1 MDVWKLPKSVNVNGK
16 EYRIRSDYRAVLDIL
31 CAINDPDIVAG
42 MSEEEKNLEIY
53 TTILAI
59 FYEDFDNL
67 PTEDWE
73 EALKTAKEFIDCG
86 FKEDKKKPQLMD
98 WKKDAKILI
107 PAINKVAHEDIRDK
121 EYLHWWT
128 FMGLFMEIGE
138 SLFSTITNIREKVS
152 KGKKL
157 DSWEK
162 EFYSSNKELVDLK
175 ATPERSK
182 EEKEELRRVFG
193 LANN

>member
-86 FKEDKKKPQLMD
+86 FKGDKKKPQLMD

-121 EYLHWWT
+121 KYLHWWT

-175 ATPERSK
+175 ATPERSE

>member
-1 MDVWKLPKSVNVNGK
+1 MDVWKLPKSVKVNGK

-73 EALKTAKEFIDCG
+73 EALKAAKEFIDCG
-86 FKEDKKKPQLMD
+86 FKGDKKKPQLMD

-121 EYLHWWT
+121 EYLS
-128 FMGLFMEIGE
+128 I
-138 SLFSTITNIREKVS
+138 SASDDSTYNAGCFYFRPVDVPVMFRNIDYPIQYIPPVLS
-152 KGKKL
+152 AL
-157 DSWEK
+157 S
-162 EFYSSNKELVDLK
+162 FL
-175 ATPERSK
+175 
-182 EEKEELRRVFG
+182 
-193 LANN
+193 

>member
-73 EALKTAKEFIDCG
+73 EALKTAKDFIDCG
-86 FKEDKKKPQLMD
+86 FKGDKKKPQLMD

-121 EYLHWWT
+121 KYLHWWT

-175 ATPERSK
+175 ATPERSE
-182 EEKEELRRVFG
+182 EEKEELRRAFG
-193 LANN
+193 LVNN

>member
-1 MDVWKLPKSVNVNGK
+1 MQAEQDSEYDDSEVEELKLKLIKYV
-16 EYRIRSDYRAVLDIL
+16 I
-31 CAINDPDIVAG
+31 
-42 MSEEEKNLEIY
+42 EKLNPMIAQLNLI
-53 TTILAI
+53 
-59 FYEDFDNL
+59 
-67 PTEDWE
+67 
-73 EALKTAKEFIDCG
+73 
-86 FKEDKKKPQLMD
+86 KEDKKKPQLMD

-107 PAINKVAHEDIRDK
+107 PAINKVAHEDIREK

-175 ATPERSK
+175 ATPERSE

>member
-1 MDVWKLPKSVNVNGK
+1 MDVWKLPKSVKVNGK

-73 EALKTAKEFIDCG
+73 EALKVAKEFIDCG

-107 PAINKVAHEDIRDK
+107 PAINKVAHEDIREK

-128 FMGLFMEIGE
+128 FIGLFMEIGE
-138 SLFSTITNIREKVS
+138 SLFSTVTNIREKKS

-157 DSWEK
+157 DDWEK
-162 EFYSSNKELVDLK
+162 EFYLGNKEIVDLK
-175 ATPERSK
+175 ALPERSE
-182 EEKEELRRVFG
+182 EEKEELKKVFG
-193 LANN
+193 LANK

>member
-1 MDVWKLPKSVNVNGK
+1 MDVWKLPKSVKVNGK

-31 CAINDPDIVAG
+31 CAINDPDIVDG

-59 FYEDFDNL
+59 FYEDFDYL
-67 PTEDWE
+67 PIEDWE

-86 FKEDKKKPQLMD
+86 FKGDKKKPQLMD

-107 PAINKVAHEDIRDK
+107 PAINKVAHEDIREK
-121 EYLHWWT
+121 EYMHWWT

-138 SLFSTITNIREKVS
+138 SLFSTVTNIREKKS

-157 DSWEK
+157 DDWEK
-162 EFYSSNKELVDLK
+162 EFYLCNKEIVDLK
-175 ATPERSK
+175 TLPERSE
-182 EEKEELRRVFG
+182 EEKEELKKVFG
-193 LANN
+193 LTNK

>member
-73 EALKTAKEFIDCG
+73 EALKTAKDFIDCG
-86 FKEDKKKPQLMD
+86 FKGDKKKPQLMD

-121 EYLHWWT
+121 KYLHWWT

-175 ATPERSK
+175 ATPERSE

-193 LANN
+193 LVNN

>member
-67 PTEDWE
+67 PIEDWE

-86 FKEDKKKPQLMD
+86 FKGDKKKPQLMD

-107 PAINKVAHEDIRDK
+107 PAINKVAHEDIREK
-121 EYLHWWT
+121 KYLHWWT

-175 ATPERSK
+175 ATPERSE

-193 LANN
+193 LVNN

>member
-86 FKEDKKKPQLMD
+86 FKGDKKKPQLMD

-107 PAINKVAHEDIRDK
+107 PAINKVAHEDIREK

-138 SLFSTITNIREKVS
+138 SLFSTITNIRE
-152 KGKKL
+152 
-157 DSWEK
+157 
-162 EFYSSNKELVDLK
+162 
-175 ATPERSK
+175 
-182 EEKEELRRVFG
+182 
-193 LANN
+193 

>member
-1 MDVWKLPKSVNVNGK
+1 MDVWKLPKSVKVNGK

-73 EALKTAKEFIDCG
+73 EALKKAKEFIDCG
-86 FKEDKKKPQLMD
+86 FKGDKKKPQLMD

-107 PAINKVAHEDIRDK
+107 PAINKVAHEDIREK
-121 EYLHWWT
+121 EYMHWWT

-138 SLFSTITNIREKVS
+138 SLFSTVTNIREKKS

-157 DSWEK
+157 DDWEK
-162 EFYSSNKELVDLK
+162 EFYLGNKEIVDLK
-175 ATPERSK
+175 TLPERSE
-182 EEKEELRRVFG
+182 EEKEELKKVFG
-193 LANN
+193 LTNK

>member
-1 MDVWKLPKSVNVNGK
+1 MDVWKLPKSVKVNGK

-86 FKEDKKKPQLMD
+86 FKEDKKKPQECLRCLYCL
-98 WKKDAKILI
+98 AVFFEFL
-107 PAINKVAHEDIRDK
+107 VL
-121 EYLHWWT
+121 LH
-128 FMGLFMEIGE
+128 
-138 SLFSTITNIREKVS
+138 
-152 KGKKL
+152 
-157 DSWEK
+157 
-162 EFYSSNKELVDLK
+162 KELLADLTIWLNIPK
-175 ATPERSK
+175 PQMQIYLLCGGALSDCKMHLLQLSVRFWK
-182 EEKEELRRVFG
+182 L
-193 LANN
+193 

>member
-73 EALKTAKEFIDCG
+73 EALKTAKDFIDCG
-86 FKEDKKKPQLMD
+86 FKGDKKKPQLMD

-121 EYLHWWT
+121 KYLHWWT

-175 ATPERSK
+175 VTPERSE

-193 LANN
+193 LVNN

>member
-1 MDVWKLPKSVNVNGK
+1 MDIWKLPKSVNVNGK

-59 FYEDFDNL
+59 FYVDFDNL
-67 PTEDWE
+67 PIEDWE
-73 EALKTAKEFIDCG
+73 EALKVAKEFIDCG

-107 PAINKVAHEDIRDK
+107 PAINKVAHEDIREK

-138 SLFSTITNIREKVS
+138 SLFSTVTNIREKKS

-157 DSWEK
+157 DDWEK
-162 EFYSSNKELVDLK
+162 EFYLGNKEIVDLK
-175 ATPERSK
+175 ALPERSE
-182 EEKEELRRVFG
+182 EEKEELKKVFG
-193 LANN
+193 LANK

>member
-86 FKEDKKKPQLMD
+86 FKGDKKKPQLMD

-121 EYLHWWT
+121 EYLPWWT

-175 ATPERSK
+175 ATPERSE
-182 EEKEELRRVFG
+182 EEKEELRKVFG
-193 LANN
+193 LTNN

>member
-53 TTILAI
+53 TTILVI
-59 FYEDFDNL
+59 FYEDFDDL
-67 PTEDWE
+67 PMEKWE
-73 EALKTAKEFIDCG
+73 EALKKAKEFIDCG
-86 FKEDKKKPQLMD
+86 FKGDKKKPQLMD

-107 PAINKVAHEDIRDK
+107 PAINKVAHEDIREK
-121 EYLHWWT
+121 EYMHWWT

-138 SLFSTITNIREKVS
+138 SLFSTVTNIREKKS

-157 DSWEK
+157 DDWEK
-162 EFYSSNKELVDLK
+162 EFYLGNKEIVDLK
-175 ATPERSK
+175 TLPERSE
-182 EEKEELRRVFG
+182 EEKEELKKVFG
-193 LANN
+193 LTNK